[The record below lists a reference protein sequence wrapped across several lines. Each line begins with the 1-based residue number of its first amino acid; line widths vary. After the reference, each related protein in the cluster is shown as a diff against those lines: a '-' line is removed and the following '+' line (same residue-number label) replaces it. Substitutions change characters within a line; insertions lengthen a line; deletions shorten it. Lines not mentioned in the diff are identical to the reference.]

1 MRLCI
6 VYLASPRAFTIRNTN
21 GRIVSRLEVLRRSV
35 EITRRCFPTTDILVF
50 HEDYTPED
58 KAAMP
63 GVTDWISIDFV
74 TRDVPYAS
82 TNTSRKGYLLMCRF
96 FCGELQSHPRLQ
108 SYTHYMRL
116 DDDSYFMEPFLTE
129 ESVRPLLAHDYV
141 YRSAF
146 IEFRD
151 QQSLYEFTMRFLAR
165 TGVSPI
171 ELRMREARLAAQSVV
186 VNGRYAGY
194 APYNN
199 FHIASLRLWQTPLV
213 QRYLREMDAMGGIF
227 RYGWLDANIHAM
239 ILYVLNVTRA
249 HLETSFG
256 YRHNFH
262 VSPLGEMY
270 PRVDESLS
278 FYPIYDGEASEE
290 ACPAESVE
298 PPTSSPSLT

>member
-6 VYLASPRAFTIRNTN
+6 VYLASPRDFTIRNTD
-21 GRIVSRLEVLRRSV
+21 GRIISRQTVLRRSI

-50 HEDYTPED
+50 HEDYTAED
-58 KAAMP
+58 KAASP
-63 GVTDWISIDFV
+63 GVTDWIPIDFASR
-74 TRDVPYAS
+74 TVPYAP

-116 DDDSYFMEPFLTE
+116 DDDSYFMEPWLTE
-129 ESVRPLLAHDYV
+129 ESVRPLLVHDYV

-151 QQSLYEFTMRFLAR
+151 QQSLYDFTLRFLAR

-171 ELRMREARLAAQSVV
+171 ELRMRESRLTASGVV
-186 VNGRYAGY
+186 TQGRYTGY

-199 FHIASLRLWQTPLV
+199 FHIASLRLWRTPLV
-213 QRYLREMDAMGGIF
+213 QRYLYEMDTAGGIF
-227 RYGWLDANIHAM
+227 RYGWMDANIHAM

-249 HLETSFG
+249 HIETSFG
-256 YRHNFH
+256 YRHNYH
-262 VSPLGEMY
+262 VSRLGQMY
-270 PRVDESLS
+270 PQVDETLS
-278 FYPIYDGEASEE
+278 FYPIYDSDAPEE
-290 ACPAESVE
+290 ACPAASA
-298 PPTSSPSLT
+298 PLPTSSP

>member
-1 MRLCI
+1 MRFCI
-6 VYLASPRAFTIRNTN
+6 VYLASPREFTIRTTG
-21 GRIVSRLEVLRRSV
+21 GRVVSRRVVLQRSV
-35 EITRRCFPTTDILVF
+35 EIARRCFPTTDILVF

-58 KAAMP
+58 KEAVP
-63 GVTDWISIDFV
+63 GVTDWIPIDFAN
-74 TRDVPYAS
+74 RYVPYAP

-96 FCGELQSHPRLQ
+96 FCGELQCHPRLQ

-116 DDDSYFMEPFLTE
+116 DDDSYFMEPFPTE
-129 ESVRPLLAHDYV
+129 ASIRPLLVHDYV

-151 QQSLYEFTMRFLAR
+151 QQSLYEFTTRFLLR

-171 ELRMREARLAAQSVV
+171 ELRLREARLASSNVV
-186 VNGRYAGY
+186 TQGRYSGY

-199 FHIASLRLWQTPLV
+199 FHLSSLRLWQHPLV
-213 QRYLREMDAMGGIF
+213 QRYLREIDASGGIF

-256 YRHNFH
+256 YRHNYH
-262 VSPLGEMY
+262 VSRLGEMY
-270 PRVDESLS
+270 PRVDETLS
-278 FYPIYDGEASEE
+278 FYPVYDGDPPQEP
-290 ACPAESVE
+290 CPAESAE
-298 PPTSSPSLT
+298 PQTLSLSLT